1 MLFWTTIK
9 VALKS
14 LLANKLR
21 SFLSMLGII
30 IGVGAVISMLALG
43 HGAEKQIM
51 DRITSMGANLLIVR
65 AGQHGRRGVRTAD
78 SETLKLEDAEALL
91 EQVQGLDM
99 VSPVVQGSAQFKY
112 MNNNKRSSIIGGAV
126 TYLPI
131 RNYIVERGRTFT
143 EGEVE
148 HSARVAVLGPA
159 TVEELFEDEDPLEK
173 NIKING
179 TNFKVVGVLKA
190 KGDQGFFNPDDQAII
205 PYTTAMKQLLGVD
218 YLREIDMQMARGEN
232 QEEVQARAEAV
243 LRKRHRIQPGQE
255 DDFNIRNMAEF
266 AETVVETSKT
276 FTFLLASVAAISLL
290 VGGIGIMNIMLVTV
304 TERTREIGI
313 RKAIGAKNRDILIQ
327 FLFEALIMSALGGLL
342 GVAAGVGGAQAIAR
356 FSTFPSVVQLSSI
369 LLALFFSAGV
379 GIFFGFYPARRAALL
394 DPIDA
399 LSYE

>member
-78 SETLKLEDAEALL
+78 SETLKLEDAQALL
-91 EQVQGLDM
+91 EQVRGIDM
-99 VSPVVQGSAQFKY
+99 LSPIVQGSGQFKY

>member
-1 MLFWTTIK
+1 ML
-9 VALKS
+9 
-14 LLANKLR
+14 
-21 SFLSMLGII
+21 
-30 IGVGAVISMLALG
+30 
-43 HGAEKQIM
+43 
-51 DRITSMGANLLIVR
+51 
-65 AGQHGRRGVRTAD
+65 
-78 SETLKLEDAEALL
+78 
-91 EQVQGLDM
+91 
-99 VSPVVQGSAQFKY
+99 SPIVQGSGQFKY

>member
-78 SETLKLEDAEALL
+78 SETLKLEDAQALL
-91 EQVQGLDM
+91 EQVRGIDM
-99 VSPVVQGSAQFKY
+99 LSPIVQGSGQFKY

-131 RNYIVERGRTFT
+131 RNYIVERGRAFT
-143 EGEVE
+143 EGEVDR
-148 HSARVAVLGPA
+148 SARVAVLGPA